1 MGGKAYEAYKVRNIS
16 ETKVR
21 VKVKT
26 EIVPK
31 KSLVD
36 INPVRTKGNENVKE
50 TDLIGIPNEEL
61 LGRLKDP
68 TTTKKEK
75 QKIRSHL
82 KAYQE
87 INKQKTRGKKK
98 SKNKS
103 KNKGKSKHK

>member
-1 MGGKAYEAYKVRNIS
+1 M
-16 ETKVR
+16 
-21 VKVKT
+21 KT

-75 QKIRSHL
+75 QKIRRHL
-82 KAYQE
+82 KANDQINQQE
-87 INKQKTRGKKK
+87 NRGKKK
-98 SKNKS
+98 SKGKS
-103 KNKGKSKHK
+103 KNKGKHK